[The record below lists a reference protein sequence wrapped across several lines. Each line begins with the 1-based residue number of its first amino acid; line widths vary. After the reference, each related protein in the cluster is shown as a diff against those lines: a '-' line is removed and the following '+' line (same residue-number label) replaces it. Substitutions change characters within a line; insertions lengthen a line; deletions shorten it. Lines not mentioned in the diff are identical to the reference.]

1 MTEPQRAL
9 TVGAVAALVGVTVR
23 TLHHW
28 DSIGLVS
35 PSERSGSGYRLYT
48 SADLARLH
56 RVLVYRELGVPL
68 TEIAALLEADADDA
82 LESLLRQRDHLRER
96 IAELQRM
103 STALDRLIE
112 ARESGLLL
120 SPEEQVAIF
129 GGDWKPAWV
138 GEARERWG
146 DTPQWAQYAEQ
157 SAQRSPEQWRNI
169 VASVEALHA
178 ELAEAFRAGVAPGS
192 AAAAELAERHRD
204 SLCAY
209 FHCTH
214 SMHVLLA
221 RGYTE
226 DPGFAAYYD
235 AMAPGLAAWLRAIVE
250 SNARAHGIDPETAVW
265 E

>member
-1 MTEPQRAL
+1 MTEPPRAL
-9 TVGAVAALVGVTVR
+9 TVGAVATLVGVTVR

-28 DSIGLVS
+28 DSIGLVR
-35 PSERSGSGYRLYT
+35 PSDRSGSGYRLYT
-48 SADLARLH
+48 PADLARLH

-68 TEIAALLEADADDA
+68 TEIASLLDANAGDA
-82 LESLLRQRDHLRER
+82 LESLRRQRDQLRER
-96 IAELQRM
+96 IAELHRM
-103 STALDRLIE
+103 SAALDRLIE

-120 SPEEQVAIF
+120 TPEEQVAIF
-129 GGDWKPAWV
+129 GRDWKPAWV

-146 DTPQWAQYAEQ
+146 DTPQWAQYAER
-157 SAQRSPEQWRNI
+157 SAQRSPEQWGRV
-169 VASVEALHA
+169 VASVEALHT
-178 ELAEAFRAGVAPGS
+178 ELTEAFRAGVAPGS
-192 AAAAELAERHRD
+192 DAAADLAERHRD

-226 DPGFAAYYD
+226 DPGFAAYHD
-235 AMAPGLAAWLRAIVE
+235 TMAPGLAAWLRAIIE
-250 SNARAHGIDPETAVW
+250 ANARAHGIDPDAAVW